1 MVPEARCNLL
11 GQDLQLQLDIRV
23 LPEEGKMVVKLLQ
36 LREED
41 EEKIHEI
48 LWTRPGNQDK

>member
-1 MVPEARCNLL
+1 MQFIRMEFTDCIPMQL
-11 GQDLQLQLDIRV
+11 GIGAF
-23 LPEEGKMVVKLLQ
+23 PEEGKMVVKLLR

-48 LWTRPGNQDK
+48 VWVRLGN